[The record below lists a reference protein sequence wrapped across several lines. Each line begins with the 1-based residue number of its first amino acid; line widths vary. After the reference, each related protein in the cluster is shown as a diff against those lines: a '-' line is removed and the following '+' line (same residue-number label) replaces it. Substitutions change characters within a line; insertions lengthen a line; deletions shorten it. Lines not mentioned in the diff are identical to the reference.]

1 MYGGRSFTARKRL
14 GDGRRSRLDVIADIL
29 DTSLSGVKK
38 THLMYHCNMSFA
50 QLEKYLN
57 LILKTKLVEVED
69 DGPKFFFRTSGK
81 GRKFLKSYE
90 SLKALME

>member
-14 GDGRRSRLDVIADIL
+14 NDGRRSRLDLIADIL
-29 DTSLSGVKK
+29 DTSLGGVKK

-57 LILKTKLVEVED
+57 LILKTKLIVVED
-69 DGPKFFFRTSGK
+69 DGPRLFFKTSGK
-81 GRKFLKSYE
+81 GRRFLMSYE